1 MVNEAFLSF
10 FKSNDPDVM
19 VGYEVQMSSWGY
31 LIERGSHIGLDAAP
45 MLSRLP
51 DSQSDSCMADD
62 ESR

>member
-1 MVNEAFLSF
+1 
-10 FKSNDPDVM
+10 M

-51 DSQSDSCMADD
+51 DSQSDSGMADD